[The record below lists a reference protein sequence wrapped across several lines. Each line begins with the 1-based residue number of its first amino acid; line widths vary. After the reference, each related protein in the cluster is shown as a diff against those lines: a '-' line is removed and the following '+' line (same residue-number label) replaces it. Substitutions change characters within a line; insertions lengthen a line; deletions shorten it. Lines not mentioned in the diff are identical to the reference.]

1 MQTIH
6 NLIVLLGFYYVGVQG
21 KSSTLLDIKNGTI
34 SPQHPDPYQQSIVDD
49 QRELPI
55 QLDTPSTSATDQILY
70 SPARGPAL
78 PLAVRSPYTSAW
90 ISTANNGSLSSAP
103 AVFW

>member
-1 MQTIH
+1 MLTLH
-6 NLIVLLGFYYVGVQG
+6 AFAVLLGFACVGAQG
-21 KSSTLLDIKNGTI
+21 KSKATSDGRKGIV
-34 SPQHPDPYQQSIVDD
+34 SPQHPDLYQQSIPDY
-49 QRELPI
+49 QKQLPS
-55 QLDTPSTSATDQILY
+55 QLDTPSVNAADQILY

-90 ISTANNGSLSSAP
+90 ISTTNNGSLSSAP